1 MKKQNEPKI
10 KLSFDGCY
18 NYKKL
23 RKEGLVDTAKTYEE
37 FIRMHT
43 EDNPDAP

>member
-1 MKKQNEPKI
+1 MKKQNDPKI
-10 KLSFDGCY
+10 KFSFDRCY

-23 RKEGLVDTAKTYEE
+23 RKEGLVDTAKTDEE

-43 EDNPDAP
+43 EDNSDAP

>member
-1 MKKQNEPKI
+1 MTKQNEPKI

-23 RKEGLVDTAKTYEE
+23 KEEGLVEE
-37 FIRMHT
+37 TDPDEDYIRRQT
-43 EDNPDAP
+43 TGGSAES

>member
-1 MKKQNEPKI
+1 MKKQNKPKI
-10 KLSFDGCY
+10 KFSFDGCY

-23 RKEGLVDTAKTYEE
+23 EKEGLVESVKTDEE

-43 EDNPDAP
+43 EDNSDAP

>member
-23 RKEGLVDTAKTYEE
+23 RKEGLVDTAKTDEE

>member
-23 RKEGLVDTAKTYEE
+23 RKEGLVDITKADEE

-43 EDNPDAP
+43 EDNSDAP

>member
-1 MKKQNEPKI
+1 MKKQNDPKI
-10 KLSFDGCY
+10 KFSFDGCY

-23 RKEGLVDTAKTYEE
+23 RKEGLVDITKADEE

-43 EDNPDAP
+43 EDNSDAP

>member
-1 MKKQNEPKI
+1 MKKQPKFRQSI
-10 KLSFDGCY
+10 DGCY

-23 RKEGLVDTAKTYEE
+23 RKEGLVDTAKTDEE

-43 EDNPDAP
+43 EDNSDAP